1 LKDEDVSVMFFGV
14 FVVFAEPLV
23 LVVLVPSQI
32 KFVCDERVLL
42 DQQAT
47 LIGILDVEQK
57 VSDVAIGK
65 SHVAS

>member
-14 FVVFAEPLV
+14 FVVFAEQRV
-23 LVVLVPSQI
+23 LVVLAPSQI